1 MGLAQGL
8 LHASCLLQWGLRCH
22 CTAASG
28 SATGPVL
35 LGPRTMAILTRIDR
49 YLFRLIIVPLI
60 GTLVV
65 AAMLLLLEK
74 MLNLFDFV
82 VNEGGPVSVVWRMLG
97 NLIPEYLA
105 LGIPIGV
112 TLGILLGFRKI
123 ALSSELDALNA
134 VGQGHLRLLRVPML
148 LATAFAIINF
158 GIVGFLQPYARY
170 AYEGLQFELRS
181 GALGASIRVG
191 EFTRIGPRTTL
202 RVEESFDQGGDL
214 RGIFVRTAQDDGR
227 SLAVSAARGKFL
239 MSDDP
244 DVIILRLMNGTLVH
258 DAPGFAAPRVLTFV
272 QHDLPVGLPAMEAF
286 RMRGAETLERTVP
299 ELWARMHAAGVSD
312 EDRLRATATFHRRMV
327 QWVVMFV
334 LPFLAVALAVPPKR
348 TTSAIG
354 VFLSIVIL
362 VTYHKISEYGER
374 MGAIG
379 RVDPTLAQW
388 IPFALFTALCLWMFH
403 VLSHRPGGQPIGGL
417 DRLAGRVTALFKAR
431 LKRPAERQG
440 VLPQGQMG
448 QPQPAE

>member
-1 MGLAQGL
+1 
-8 LHASCLLQWGLRCH
+8 
-22 CTAASG
+22 
-28 SATGPVL
+28 
-35 LGPRTMAILTRIDR
+35 MALLTRIDG

-97 NLIPEYLA
+97 NLIPEYLS

-112 TLGILLGFRKI
+112 TLGILLGFRRL

-134 VGQGHLRLLRVPML
+134 IGVGYGRMLRVPYL
-148 LATAFAIINF
+148 LAALFALINF
-158 GIVGFLQPYARY
+158 GIVGFLQPYSRY
-170 AYEGLQFELRS
+170 AYEGLRFELRS
-181 GALGASIRVG
+181 GALGASIKVG
-191 EFTRIGPRTTL
+191 EFARIGEGTTL
-202 RVEESFDQGGDL
+202 RVEESYERGSDL
-214 RGIFVRTAQDDGR
+214 RGVFLRAAEADGR
-227 SLAVSAARGKFL
+227 SLAVSAARGQFL
-239 MSDDP
+239 TTDDP

-258 DAPGFAAPRVLTFV
+258 DAPGETTPRVLNFV
-272 QHDLPVGLPAMEAF
+272 QHDLPINLPAMEAF
-286 RMRGAETLERTVP
+286 RLRGGENLERTIP
-299 ELWARMHAAGVSD
+299 ELWAMMRDETASE
-312 EDRLRATATFHRRMV
+312 EDRQRATATFHRRNV

-334 LPFLAVALAVPPKR
+334 LPLLAVALAVPPKR
-348 TTSAIG
+348 STSAIG
-354 VFLSIVIL
+354 VFLSVVIL

-388 IPFALFTALCLWMFH
+388 LPFALFTALSVWMFH
-403 VLSHRPGGQPIGGL
+403 VLAHRPGGQPIGGL
-417 DRLAGRVTALFKAR
+417 DRAVGRLAGLLKR
-431 LKRPAERQG
+431 LRRPAERIG
-440 VLPQGQMG
+440 LAPAALTDPVP